1 MIRGELSQI
10 WVFCLKEDELS
21 RLKDLLLEEVSIE
34 EPWEVVQE
42 FSKLVR
48 VSGSEDERKAA
59 SILVRKLR
67 EWGVNVQLYEPRL
80 YLSIPLSAEV
90 RVVAPGEESIQA
102 KCPSFSASGSVEG
115 DVVYVPSERA
125 RGTTDLFDMK
135 ARRDIDVRGR
145 IVLTEGLSIMP
156 EAVRYFEE
164 NGAIG
169 QITIH
174 PGERIH
180 DGISTPIWGTPTLDN
195 IGTKPGT
202 PLASVNRIGGEHLR
216 KKAEGGNLRV
226 RITTRLDEG
235 WKRCLIPVAEI
246 RGSKDPDSFILLHG
260 HYDSWHYGVG
270 DNAVGDAAMLE
281 IARVFNRHRDR
292 IERSLRI
299 AWWPGHS
306 TGRYAGSTWYCDN
319 FGIDL
324 AENCVAQVNCDSPGC
339 RWATSYDEVMMMAEA
354 EKLCKSAIKDVTG
367 AEAERVRPI
376 KAGDYSFNNIGI
388 TSFYMLLSNIP
399 KGVAREKGLYAVGGC
414 GGNIEWHTEADTI
427 EIADKDNLLRDIK
440 VYLITLLRVLNSEV
454 YPFDF
459 RRTVAE
465 SLEYA
470 QRYSDEAGGRF
481 DLNPVLHE
489 LSMLSGRL
497 EAFYAT
503 GEGGVIQRDGEM
515 IDDINR
521 TMVRMGRILI
531 PLAYVR
537 EGRFEHDPAVPAPHL
552 PDLSSVRDLQSLEE
566 ASDEYSFLLNQL
578 TRRRNRVVHRLR
590 KARNLLDEFLDLHP
604 R

>member
-1 MIRGELSQI
+1 MKGN
-10 WVFCLKEDELS
+10 ELS
-21 RLKDLLLEEVSIE
+21 RFERLLLEEVSIE
-34 EPWEVVQE
+34 EPWRLVQE
-42 FSKLVR
+42 FSKLAR
-48 VSGSEDERKAA
+48 TSGSEDERRAA
-59 SILVRKLR
+59 TLLVKRLR
-67 EWGVNVQLYEPRL
+67 EWDVSVQLYEPRL

-90 RVVAPGEESIQA
+90 RVIAPEEKLIWA
-102 KCPSFSASGSVEG
+102 KPPSFSASGHIEG
-115 DVVYVPSERA
+115 NVVYVPSSWA
-125 RGTTDLFDMK
+125 RDTTEIFDLK

-145 IVLTEGLSIMP
+145 IVLTEGLSVMP
-156 EAVRYFEE
+156 EAVRFFEE
-164 NGAIG
+164 SGAIG

-180 DGISTPIWGTPTLDN
+180 EGISTPIWGTPTRDN
-195 IGTKPGT
+195 IRTKPRT
-202 PLASVNRIGGEHLR
+202 PLANVNRVNGEYL
-216 KKAEGGNLRV
+216 KEKAEKGDLQV
-226 RITTRLDEG
+226 EITTRLDEG
-235 WKRCLIPVAEI
+235 WKRCLVPVAEI

-270 DNAVGDAAMLE
+270 DNAVGNAAMLE
-281 IARVFNRHRDR
+281 IARVFNRYRDR

-339 RWATSYDEVMMMAEA
+339 RWATSYDEVMTMSEA
-354 EKLCKSAIKDVTG
+354 EGLCKSVIKDVTG
-367 AEAERVRPI
+367 MKAERIRPI

-399 KGVAREKGLYAVGGC
+399 KEVACEKGLYAVGGC

-440 VYLITLLRVLNSEV
+440 VYLITLLRVLNSEI
-454 YPFDF
+454 YPLDF

-470 QRYSDEAGGRF
+470 QRYSEEAGRKF
-481 DLNPVLHE
+481 DLSPVIRE
-489 LSMLSGRL
+489 FSMLGERL

-503 GEGGVIQRDGEM
+503 MEGRTTVPSEETINE
-515 IDDINR
+515 INR
-521 TMVRMGRILI
+521 TMIRMARILI
-531 PLAYVR
+531 PLAYVL
-537 EGRFEHDPAVPAPHL
+537 EGRFEHDPAVPTPHL
-552 PDLSSVRDLQSLEE
+552 PDVSPVLDLQSLNET
-566 ASDEYSFLLNQL
+566 SDEHSFLLNQL
-578 TRRRNRVVHRLR
+578 TRKRNRVIYGLR
-590 KARNLLDEFLDLHP
+590 EARRLLDEFLDSHP
-604 R
+604 QK